1 MKLDKNDKYFTIAVY
16 SLIVLLACIIL
27 VFVCINNSLSS
38 ALSRIGTALSPV
50 VYGLV
55 FAYLFKPIVV
65 FLDTKVLKFIKP
77 VRIKRLV
84 SILITFIFILSLVS
98 LFLWIVVPQLI
109 SSITE
114 LQTMLGEYIAKANEW
129 IDQHSANASDT
140 LKNIFS
146 LASNALNSVLD
157 TISNYI
163 GNSLPAVGSFL
174 SGLIAVL
181 GQSSLGLLFSALF
194 LFSYEFFG
202 LSIKK
207 ILLSI
212 FKRERYT
219 KILKTF
225 SKMDNSFGG
234 YLRGVILNAIAVGIV
249 TFIFLAIFGVQYAPL
264 LGIIMGV
271 ANMIPAFGAIIG
283 AIPAGLIILVSQPDK
298 LIWFVI
304 IVVAVQLLDG
314 NILAPKLMGTNI
326 GLSTEL
332 VLVAIIFMSGL
343 WGIPGMLLGV
353 PIFAVAYSLI
363 GDWARNRLQKKEL
376 STELRDYCSEEDYE
390 LISESA
396 RCAEEKKLKKAQSKT

>member
-1 MKLDKNDKYFTIAVY
+1 MKLDRNDKYFTIAVY
-16 SLIVLLACIIL
+16 SLIVVLACIIL
-27 VFVCINNSLSS
+27 VFLCINDSLSS
-38 ALSRIGTALSPV
+38 ALSRISAALSPV

-65 FLDTKVLKFIKP
+65 FLDSKVLKFIKP
-77 VRIKRLV
+77 IRIKRLI
-84 SILITFIFILSLVS
+84 SIITTFVFVLSLIS
-98 LFLWIVVPQLI
+98 LFLWIIVPQLI
-109 SSITE
+109 SSVSE
-114 LQTMLGEYIAKANEW
+114 LQSMLGDFIGRANEW
-129 IDQHSANASDT
+129 IDKNSANASDT
-140 LKNIFS
+140 LKYVFS

-174 SGLIAVL
+174 SAVIVVL
-181 GQSSLGLLFSALF
+181 GQSSLGFLFSALF

-202 LSIKK
+202 LSAKK

-212 FKRERYT
+212 FKRERYDR
-219 KILKTF
+219 ILKTC
-225 SKMDNSFGG
+225 SKIDTSFGG

-249 TFIFLAIFGVQYAPL
+249 TFIFLAIFNVQYAPL
-264 LGIIMGV
+264 LGLIMGV

-298 LIWFVI
+298 LIWFII

-326 GLSTEL
+326 GLSSEL
-332 VLVAIIFMSGL
+332 VLVAIILMSGL
-343 WGIPGMLLGV
+343 WGITGMLLGV